1 MVAVIVLFII
11 LCVIYESANTL
22 LFLSNLNLV
31 SKLVATFVSV
41 KKKGCAP
48 VSFHFI

>member
-22 LFLSNLNLV
+22 LFLSNFNLV

-41 KKKGCAP
+41 KKRA
-48 VSFHFI
+48 VHW